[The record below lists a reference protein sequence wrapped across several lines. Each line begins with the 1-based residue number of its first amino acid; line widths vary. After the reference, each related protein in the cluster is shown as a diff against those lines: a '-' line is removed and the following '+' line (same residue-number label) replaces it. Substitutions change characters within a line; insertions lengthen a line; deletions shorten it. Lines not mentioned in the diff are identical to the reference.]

1 MDEGTIDEKT
11 VLYIGKDL
19 FLSGPIRQ
27 VAQSEGW
34 GFRQADPEKPLLL
47 LPSRDLVAVFDLS
60 ALKETLF
67 PIVSELRK
75 RPAKTTLVGIS
86 FHTDT
91 ENIQRGQQ
99 AGIDRIVHRSRM
111 GYELKTL
118 LHDYAHTP

>member
-1 MDEGTIDEKT
+1 MNEGTIDEKT

-27 VAQSEGW
+27 AAQSEGW
-34 GFRQADPEKPLLL
+34 AFRQADPEKPLHLL
-47 LPSRDLVAVFDLS
+47 SGRDMVAVFDLS
-60 ALKETLF
+60 ALKETLL
-67 PIVSELRK
+67 PIVAELRK
-75 RPAKTTLVGIS
+75 RPGKTTLVGIS

-111 GYELKTL
+111 GHELKTL
-118 LHDYAHTP
+118 LHDYAHIS